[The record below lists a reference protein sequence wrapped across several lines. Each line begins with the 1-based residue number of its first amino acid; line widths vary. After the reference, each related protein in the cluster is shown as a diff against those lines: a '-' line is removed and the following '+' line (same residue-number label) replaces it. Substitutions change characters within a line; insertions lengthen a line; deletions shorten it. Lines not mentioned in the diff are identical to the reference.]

1 MTYLLVYLSSIANT
15 WYYTYLYAEPVLY
28 LGRLVL
34 ASVTRVGYKRYRN
47 SKLSVCVFKC
57 PDRLYCSRKRIGTV
71 SHHAINVKQDSK
83 ISLKSTKNIQYSVFL
98 NSNLDIEIGYGRFK
112 PWKTFNS
119 KS

>member
-1 MTYLLVYLSSIANT
+1 MRCSEHIGELPTRTNYKGSNLNDISSSISFFNSK
-15 WYYTYLYAEPVLY
+15 YLYVEPVLY

-47 SKLSVCVFKC
+47 SELSVCVFKC

-71 SHHAINVKQDSK
+71 SQHAINVKQDSK

-98 NSNLDIEIGYGRFK
+98 NLN
-112 PWKTFNS
+112 
-119 KS
+119 